1 MINSLIVTKQ
11 TCSIK
16 WIYTQLKFAVVW
28 LTGLSAILM
37 LIYTKQLKLF
47 NTNSKKYYNIRWET
61 QNILENVQ
69 RAILSAS
76 GVTYR
81 VNNQNISENVT
92 FSAVPFTSVEDAWPP
107 EKNRNIAHY
116 IHPEVK
122 TALLEP
128 RFKVPLIF
136 LIYRRQRVVLH
147 V

>member
-1 MINSLIVTKQ
+1 MINSFTGTKH

-16 WIYTQLKFAVVW
+16 WLYTQLKFAVVW

-47 NTNSKKYYNIRWET
+47 NTNGKKYYNIRFET

-76 GVTYR
+76 GVAYR
-81 VNNQNISENVT
+81 FNIRNISENVT

-122 TALLEP
+122 TSLLEP
-128 RFKVPLIF
+128 RFKVQIILLVNIW
-136 LIYRRQRVVLH
+136 QRGV
-147 V
+147 

>member
-1 MINSLIVTKQ
+1 MINSITVTKH

-16 WIYTQLKFAVVW
+16 WFYTQLKLAVVW

-47 NTNSKKYYNIRWET
+47 NTVGRKNYNIRW
-61 QNILENVQ
+61 QSQSILENVQ

-81 VNNQNISENVT
+81 VNIQNISEYVG
-92 FSAVPFTSVEDAWPP
+92 FSEGPFTSVEDAWPP

-122 TALLEP
+122 TSLLEP
-128 RFKVPLIF
+128 SFKVPIIF
-136 LIYRRQRVVLH
+136 LINSWKIVA
-147 V
+147 

>member
-1 MINSLIVTKQ
+1 MINPITVTKH

-16 WIYTQLKFAVVW
+16 WLYTQLKFAVVW

-47 NTNSKKYYNIRWET
+47 NSVGKKYYNIRWQS

-76 GVTYR
+76 GVRYR
-81 VNNQNISENVT
+81 VNTQNISEYVG
-92 FSAVPFTSVEDAWPP
+92 FSEVSFTSVEDAWPP

-116 IHPEVK
+116 INPEVK
-122 TALLEP
+122 TSFLEP
-128 RFKVPLIF
+128 SFKVRIIF
-136 LIYRRQRVVLH
+136 LINT
-147 V
+147 

>member
-1 MINSLIVTKQ
+1 MSNSLIVTKQ

-47 NTNSKKYYNIRWET
+47 NTNGKKYYKIRWET

-76 GVTYR
+76 GVAYR
-81 VNNQNISENVT
+81 FNIQNISEYVN

-122 TALLEP
+122 TSLLEP
-128 RFKVPLIF
+128 RIKVPIIF
-136 LIYRRQRVVLH
+136 LVNSWQRVV
-147 V
+147 